1 MLRNVSRKSHQT
13 KEVEEV
19 EAEEERKK
27 IEHSPIVLDPFI
39 SLVIDNKVEWKMFHF
54 GN

>member
-19 EAEEERKK
+19 EEKTKK